1 MDLGPAA
8 PPADCRLCPRLA
20 AFRGANRR
28 AFPDWH
34 NAPVASFG
42 DPAARL
48 LIVGLAPGLRGA
60 NRTGRPFT
68 GDHAGEILYATLRR
82 FGFARGHY
90 RARPD
95 DGLELIDCRITN
107 AVRCVPPENRPLGG
121 EVKACRRFLLGE
133 LNAAP
138 QPKVIVPLGA
148 IAHASV
154 VRALALPVAR
164 HPFGHGAVYRVQGAA
179 TLASSYHCSRY
190 NLNTGRLTPAMFEQ
204 VFAAV
209 RALVDAASPGG
220 WWGGTAGAGGRTGRT
235 ARGSGS

>member
-1 MDLGPAA
+1 MELRASA
-8 PPADCRLCPRLA
+8 PPADCPLCPRLA
-20 AFRGANRR
+20 AFRAANRR

-90 RARPD
+90 RAAPD
-95 DGLELIDCRITN
+95 DGLELVDCRITN

-121 EVKACRRFLLGE
+121 EVSACRRFLRGE
-133 LNAAP
+133 LSAAP
-138 QPKVIVPLGA
+138 QLQVIVPLGA

-154 VRALALPVAR
+154 VRALALGPSRYAFR
-164 HPFGHGAVYRVQGAA
+164 HGATYAVPRGP
-179 TLASSYHCSRY
+179 TLAPSYHCSRY

-209 RALVDAASPGG
+209 RALVDAAGPCGSRGD
-220 WWGGTAGAGGRTGRT
+220 AGNAARRTG
-235 ARGSGS
+235 S

>member
-8 PPADCRLCPRLA
+8 PPADCQLCPRLA
-20 AFRGANRR
+20 AFRAAHRR

-90 RARPD
+90 RATPD

-107 AVRCVPPENRPLGG
+107 AVRCVPPENRPLGD
-121 EVKACRRFLLGE
+121 EVNACRRFLRGE
-133 LNAAP
+133 LTARP
-138 QPKVIVPLGA
+138 QPNVILPLGA
-148 IAHASV
+148 IAHGSV
-154 VRALALPVAR
+154 VRALGLPAAR
-164 HPFGHGAVYRVQGAA
+164 HPFAHGAVYRAQGAP

-209 RALVDAASPGG
+209 RALVDTSADEVAPPRSAPGRAWSGEPAS
-220 WWGGTAGAGGRTGRT
+220 
-235 ARGSGS
+235 

>member
-1 MDLGPAA
+1 MDLGPSA
-8 PPADCRLCPRLA
+8 PPADCQLCTRLA
-20 AFRGANRR
+20 AFRAANRR

-34 NAPVASFG
+34 NGPVASFG

-68 GDHAGEILYATLRR
+68 GDHAGEILYATLRH

-90 RARPD
+90 RATPD

-121 EVKACRRFLLGE
+121 EVNACRRFLRGE
-133 LNAAP
+133 LAAAP
-138 QPKVIVPLGA
+138 QPSVIMPLGG

-154 VRALALPVAR
+154 VRALALPGS
-164 HPFGHGAVYRVQGAA
+164 HYPFGHGSVYAIPGRP

-204 VFAAV
+204 VLATV
-209 RALVDAASPGG
+209 RALVDAAR
-220 WWGGTAGAGGRTGRT
+220 AGG
-235 ARGSGS
+235 AVAAAK